1 MFVFLILFLLIFNN
15 LFLFNIDAIP
25 DEPDMEKVRKGKRF
39 KEEYNLLS
47 YKIIFQLALKQ
58 DNVIYISNITCET
71 ETINERKFSRLKY
84 WIFDKELIW
93 LSELTSPKS
102 SKRSASVSTES
113 LSEEESS
120 CDIQLSNASK
130 KFKSTAPSLIGL
142 PVSTC
147 SLN

>member
-1 MFVFLILFLLIFNN
+1 MTLLISLDLTVYQFCIKNMKIIRLISYHSMHIQCLEQLKHVCVVNFFLLVFNN

-25 DEPDMEKVRKGKRF
+25 AEPDMEKVRKGKLF

-84 WIFDKELIW
+84 
-93 LSELTSPKS
+93 
-102 SKRSASVSTES
+102 
-113 LSEEESS
+113 
-120 CDIQLSNASK
+120 
-130 KFKSTAPSLIGL
+130 
-142 PVSTC
+142 
-147 SLN
+147 